1 MSLSFLYKAN
11 ADLSFQMAG
20 AAKTPEM
27 RKQWTDLAVHWL
39 KKAEMGDQFS
49 ELGTKH
55 LDDGPTISPGVLA
68 PAVPPLVENQDL
80 IPPLTP
86 RDRRTLAAVWTAF
99 TSGTRLEAEINE
111 RIPMA
116 TEAERFSVKS
126 DAASQAPVFNF
137 SPFGRF

>member
-86 RDRRTLAAVWTAF
+86 RDRGTLAAVWTA
-99 TSGTRLEAEINE
+99 L
-111 RIPMA
+111 
-116 TEAERFSVKS
+116 
-126 DAASQAPVFNF
+126 QAGPY
-137 SPFGRF
+137 SRQR

>member
-68 PAVPPLVENQDL
+68 PAVPPLVEMD
-80 IPPLTP
+80 T
-86 RDRRTLAAVWTAF
+86 REFKRGRTLVTADA
-99 TSGTRLEAEINE
+99 GTKADWARGVLIQHGGE
-111 RIPMA
+111 
-116 TEAERFSVKS
+116 VKVPQ
-126 DAASQAPVFNF
+126 DAHA
-137 SPFGRF
+137 